1 MNFVDLFIGGV
12 SILLGILA
20 IGAAL
25 LNWSYSYTL
34 WVARNIE
41 DRLGRG
47 CARVFYALLGVALIV
62 LGVTLALGR

>member
-1 MNFVDLFIGGV
+1 MNFVDLLVGGV

-25 LNWSYSYTL
+25 LNWSSSYTL
-34 WVARNIE
+34 WVARNIV

-47 CARVFYALLGVALIV
+47 YARVFYALLGVALIG
-62 LGVTLALGR
+62 LGVAIALGR